1 MSQPKCEAHI
11 LVSFLFKFVTFPLH
25 LVNFPLIL
33 VNFPLLTS
41 LARLQDHVELVS
53 TDHVSGIC
61 QPKGEAHILVSFL
74 LLVVI
79 FPLPLVIIP
88 SHIGEFPLQVD
99 EFSSPSSPF

>member
-1 MSQPKCEAHI
+1 MTTEHWPIEC
-11 LVSFLFKFVTFPLH
+11 VTHQFPAPTVRLPM
-25 LVNFPLIL
+25 VNFPLIL